1 MAGLISLQA
10 ILQAAVSAV
19 LAVAEPEFC
28 QGNTLELDQPHPQPG
43 SLRLSRHQTTVSYI
57 YRLPYSHPNV
67 PQPSQVQGF
76 LDRWHDPQII
86 LAEPWQA
93 LIRTHT
99 PGQALPSGQILLYLD
114 AAALGGWLWLLTQTK
129 AANPPSITHPLPL
142 TFPQQSALL
151 AERLQLSPLTLLQYT
166 HARCYQLASRG
177 AELVV
182 GANPVGT
189 HELREPPSS
198 LWLSQLA
205 TTTDKGHAAFRALI
219 KLVDQM
225 AVPLSSD
232 RPQLEKSL
240 NQSFVAGYQLCEA
253 VDDWLKEVT
262 VEAASTVATTALLHG
277 VEQGLG
283 YLLKVWLQCVAPYS
297 L

>member
-28 QGNTLELDQPHPQPG
+28 QGNALEFNQPHPQPG
-43 SLRLSRHQTTVSYI
+43 SLRLGRRQTIVNYI
-57 YRLPYSHPNV
+57 YRLPYSYPA
-67 PQPSQVQGF
+67 PQQLSQVQSF
-76 LDRWHDPQII
+76 LDRWHDPQIT
-86 LAEPWQA
+86 LPEPWQA

-99 PGQALPSGQILLYLD
+99 PAQALPSGQVLLYPD
-114 AAALGGWLWLLTQTK
+114 AAALGGWLYLLTQAQTTDT
-129 AANPPSITHPLPL
+129 APPLHHLAPS
-142 TFPQQSALL
+142 FPHKSAPL
-151 AERLQLSPLTLLQYT
+151 AEQLQLSPLAVLQYT

-177 AELVV
+177 PELV
-182 GANPVGT
+182 ADLKPVGT
-189 HELREPPSS
+189 DKLRPPPPSP
-198 LWLSQLA
+198 WLRQLA
-205 TTTDKGHAAFRALI
+205 PATAQGIGVLRGLI
-219 KLVDQM
+219 KLVDQI
-225 AVPLSSD
+225 ASPSPSD

-253 VDDWLKEVT
+253 VDGWLREVT
-262 VEAASTVATTALLHG
+262 IDASTAATTALLHG

-283 YLLKVWLQCVAPYS
+283 YLLKVWLQCSAPYS